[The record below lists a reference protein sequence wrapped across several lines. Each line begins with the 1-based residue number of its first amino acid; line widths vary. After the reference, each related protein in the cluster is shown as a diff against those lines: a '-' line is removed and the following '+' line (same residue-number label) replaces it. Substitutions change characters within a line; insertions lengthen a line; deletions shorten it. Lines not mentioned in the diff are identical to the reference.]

1 MTTYIHDLIARFDH
15 WTIIGLAGQGM
26 FFLRF
31 AVQWIESERQ
41 GRSVIP
47 VAFWYFSIAGG
58 LIVFVYGLRQR
69 EIILILGQ
77 LVALAIYFR
86 NLALIHRKRRT

>member
-1 MTTYIHDLIARFDH
+1 MTTYIHELVARFDH

-31 AVQWIESERQ
+31 AVQWLSSERA

-47 VAFWYFSIAGG
+47 MAFWYLSIAGA
-58 LIVFVYGLRQR
+58 LIVLVYGLRQR
-69 EIILILGQ
+69 EIILIAGQ
-77 LVALAIYFR
+77 GAALAIYLR
-86 NLALIHRKRRT
+86 NIVLIRRRGGT